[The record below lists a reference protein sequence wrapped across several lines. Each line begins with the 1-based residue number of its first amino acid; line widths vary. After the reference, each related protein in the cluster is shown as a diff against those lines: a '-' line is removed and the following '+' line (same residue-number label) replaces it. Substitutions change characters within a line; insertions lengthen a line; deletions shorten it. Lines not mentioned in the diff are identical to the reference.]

1 MFYLADLF
9 SVPAIKTWKLL
20 AFSEMEWVKKGQ
32 NFFFRA
38 FGGTHIK
45 AFFAVSVEKKIEAFQ
60 EIFHD
65 NHKLSN
71 EYLSLFHQNVS
82 AHIDE
87 LD

>member
-45 AFFAVSVEKKIEAFQ
+45 AFFAVSVEKK
-60 EIFHD
+60 
-65 NHKLSN
+65 N
-71 EYLSLFHQNVS
+71 
-82 AHIDE
+82 
-87 LD
+87 